1 MNEPH
6 ITHKVANYTYTI
18 SNNSRERER
27 EIETYMEPAAELA
40 VVAEL
45 DVDALV
51 EAETNE
57 VQWLL
62 HGALLF
68 APHLSSFVA
77 FFKFHCKRF
86 E

>member
-1 MNEPH
+1 
-6 ITHKVANYTYTI
+6 
-18 SNNSRERER
+18 
-27 EIETYMEPAAELA
+27 MEPAAELA

-45 DVDALV
+45 DVDALI

-68 APHLSSFVA
+68 APHLSSLA
-77 FFKFHCKRF
+77 FFKFHCKYF